1 MRTAQMTADPHEA
14 HAALRR
20 HVDNIKLAAREL
32 PDISPEERHEL
43 TARILD
49 FLRDTLLP
57 YLDEEDRSVYPAVAE
72 ILGNVDAT
80 APMIYDHIA
89 IRARIVELG
98 ATEDVDLDRLQCLL
112 YGLHALI
119 AVHLWKEE
127 RLYMS
132 LFDRPAWRV

>member
-1 MRTAQMTADPHEA
+1 MTAQMTVDPHEA
-14 HAALRR
+14 HAVLRR

-32 PDISPEERHEL
+32 PAVSLDERHEL
-43 TARILD
+43 VAPILD
-49 FLRDTLLP
+49 FLRNTLLP
-57 YLDEEDRSVYPAVAE
+57 HLDEEERSVYPAVAE
-72 ILGNVDAT
+72 ILGNVEAT
-80 APMIYDHIA
+80 APMTYDHIA
-89 IRARIVELG
+89 IRARVVELG
-98 ATEDVDLDRLQCLL
+98 ATEDFDVDRLQCIL